1 MKRKFLITE
10 HFGKKS
16 SHILVIE
23 KVCITKLTLVV
34 KERIV
39 HKGKEVIETINKYF
53 IHITKILRLNPSRNY
68 DTDDFT
74 I

>member
-39 HKGKEVIETINKYF
+39 HKGKEVIETKQVFYSHNKNF
-53 IHITKILRLNPSRNY
+53 ASKPIQKL
-68 DTDDFT
+68 
-74 I
+74 